1 MSKRGV
7 DLSKWNV
14 INDYSAMKNDGVE
27 FAILKAINSSKAKD
41 GRFETHIKG
50 CSGANIPVLGTY
62 HYSYA
67 TNVVKAKEAAKNW
80 LEAVNGRFDRFYL
93 DWEDA
98 SLPKTSLAVDI
109 INAYADIIN
118 SAGYDMDLYVG
129 MSYYNSYLKKYA
141 IKIPYDIWM
150 ARYYAG
156 YSAFDLSDAPN
167 EKYKPTAERLIGWQ
181 YSSSGVVKGAA
192 GRLDLNV
199 WYENT
204 SKNTVTITVESN
216 PFTEPIQNV
225 KLGTTGNDANWV
237 LWYLWRFGK
246 ITDVVMING
255 IITKEIVILIKE
267 VQSLLGLVPDGIVG
281 KQTRAVWKKIC

>member
-1 MSKRGV
+1 MSNKGV

-41 GRFETHIKG
+41 GRFETHVKG
-50 CSGANIPVLGTY
+50 CNGANIPILGTY

-67 TNVVKAKEAAKNW
+67 TTVAMAKESAKAWIN
-80 LEAVNGRFDRFYL
+80 AVEGRFDKYYL
-93 DWEDA
+93 DWED
-98 SLPKTSLAVDI
+98 SCLPRTSLAVDI
-109 INAYADIIN
+109 INTYAETIN
-118 SAGYDMDLYVG
+118 AAGYDMDLYVG

-141 IKIPYDIWM
+141 SRIPYDIWM

-156 YSAFDLSDAPN
+156 YNTFKMADTPN
-167 EKYKPTAERLIGWQ
+167 EKYKPAANNLIGWQ
-181 YSSSGVVKGAA
+181 YSSSGLVKGAA
-192 GRLDLNV
+192 GNLDLNL
-199 WYENT
+199 WYENVI
-204 SKNTVTITVESN
+204 KNTITITVENN
-216 PFTEPIQNV
+216 PFTEPTQNV

-246 ITDVVMING
+246 ITDVALING
-255 IITKEIVILIKE
+255 VITADIVVLIKE
-267 VQSLLGLVPDGIVG
+267 VQALLGLTADGIVG